1 MDSGWLPPF
10 IAEFIKM
17 LTRNFSQHQLSTMVT
32 SKICAIQLNED
43 GSFFEGP
50 FICADDV
57 PEDIFKGP
65 YSSVS
70 EYLVNW
76 AKVWREK
83 MKDRIGIK
91 PHAEGLK
98 YPSLLRILE
107 DFPTMLLSSIK
118 NADQFLEYYG
128 KGGNTLVHGDFSYHN
143 HLYNDD
149 YDLVGVIDFE
159 HCFTAPWP
167 LAISRTVLDL
177 EPTPWPP
184 VISQT
189 PVLEDCAAEIKHSY
203 AEELRKIESPNKR
216 LSEVYSNPLGEIGW
230 AMDGFSHGHVF
241 PKYSEIIARL
251 DHAIKAFN
259 DVPPPSSSSS
269 SSSSLA
275 RLVTEARLDKVE

>member
-1 MDSGWLPPF
+1 
-10 IAEFIKM
+10 M

-91 PHAEGLK
+91 PHAEGQK

-128 KGGNTLVHGDFSYHN
+128 KGGNTLVHGIFHTTT
-143 HLYNDD
+143 
-149 YDLVGVIDFE
+149 I
-159 HCFTAPWP
+159 FTTTITIWSASSTSSTASQPLGPWP
-167 LAISRTVLDL
+167 SLGRCLTWSQPLGPRSSLRRRCLRT
-177 EPTPWPP
+177 
-184 VISQT
+184 
-189 PVLEDCAAEIKHSY
+189 A
-203 AEELRKIESPNKR
+203 LRK
-216 LSEVYSNPLGEIGW
+216 
-230 AMDGFSHGHVF
+230 
-241 PKYSEIIARL
+241 
-251 DHAIKAFN
+251 
-259 DVPPPSSSSS
+259 
-269 SSSSLA
+269 
-275 RLVTEARLDKVE
+275 